1 MRNIRPGD
9 PRPGRANQGPRAST
23 RVAARPGEWIYL
35 GMMIFILAV
44 IVFVISAGFTV
55 VMKIF

>member
-9 PRPGRANQGPRAST
+9 PRPGRANQVEKTST
-23 RVAARPGEWIYL
+23 AVAARPEEWIYL
-35 GMMIFILAV
+35 GMMIFTLAV
-44 IVFVISAGFTV
+44 VVFAISAGFTL